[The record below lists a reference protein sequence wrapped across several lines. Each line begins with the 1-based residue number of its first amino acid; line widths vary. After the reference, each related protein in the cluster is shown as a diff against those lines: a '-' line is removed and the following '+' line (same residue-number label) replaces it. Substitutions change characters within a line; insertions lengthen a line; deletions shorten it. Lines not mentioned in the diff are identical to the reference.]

1 VTAGIGIASVDGSR
15 PRRSLRPV
23 AGLERLLG
31 SGRVEP
37 VAGGL
42 GPKLNIE
49 PIITISCRGHDRPG
63 VAGHRR
69 EARVGARAPLGD
81 RCAHRHPGV
90 RPGFSEDRQRNKR
103 LPDVL

>member
-49 PIITISCRGHDRPG
+49 PIITLSCRGHDRPG
-63 VAGHRR
+63 VAGHRP
-69 EARVGARAPLGD
+69 EARIGARLWVIA
-81 RCAHRHPGV
+81 AHTGIRASGLVSPRIANGTNAC
-90 RPGFSEDRQRNKR
+90 RMCYD
-103 LPDVL
+103 